1 MTLKHSFAGAFAF
14 FALATAAQAADMQPV
29 LKAPPPAA
37 AVEQQA
43 TGYVEVYGGW
53 ASSKLNSCEYGY
65 CDSFRFNGWALG
77 GAGRG
82 NYWVT
87 RDVSVQ
93 VDAQA
98 EGTSYDANSFS
109 DRFSTHSY
117 LIGGHWSWRNPQ
129 QYLFGVFAAAGDAGG
144 GIEPAQRHAVFGGEA
159 QWYWNQFTLY
169 LQGGYDTTVGTVGFS
184 EVDTINA
191 WFIRSTGRYFV
202 NPNFLLE
209 GTFMYAN
216 GNVDFNFGEP
226 SQGFQTWVWQAKAEW
241 RFPTAPFSV
250 FAKYQGSETRYDT
263 VDSFNSKTRDN
274 RVLLGL
280 KLHMGDKTLQ
290 QTDRAGATLDI
301 LSPLE
306 NPTSPVMLPNS
317 RGGVEAIEP
326 LR

>member
-1 MTLKHSFAGAFAF
+1 MMLKHSFAGAFAF
-14 FALATAAQAADMQPV
+14 LALASAAQAADLQPV
-29 LKAPPPAA
+29 LKAPPPA
-37 AVEQQA
+37 VDQQA

-53 ASSKLNSCEYGY
+53 ASSKQSF
-65 CDSFRFNGWALG
+65 CDFEDCGSIRFNGWALG

-98 EGTSYDANSFS
+98 EGTSYDANAIS

-144 GIEPAQRHAVFGGEA
+144 GLAPAERHAVFGGEA
-159 QWYWNQFTLY
+159 QWYVNQFTLY
-169 LQGGYDTTVGTVGFS
+169 LQGGYDTTVGSIDRETDS
-184 EVDTINA
+184 INA

-216 GNVDFNFGEP
+216 GNIDFNFGEP
-226 SQGFQTWVWQAKAEW
+226 SQGFQTWTWQAKAEW

-263 VDSFNSKTRDN
+263 IDSFSAKTRDN

-301 LSPLE
+301 MSPLE
-306 NPTSPVMLPNS
+306 NPTSPLMLPNF
-317 RGGVEAIEP
+317 GGEEIIVPA